1 VKIISVVLLFLF
13 SGIATKAQIKSPEQ
27 FLGYPIGSRF
37 TPYHKIVDYLE
48 YVASNSKMVKLQQ
61 YGFTNEHRPMLAAF
75 VGTES
80 NIAQLENIRIN
91 NLQLARQASGI
102 SAEGNMK
109 APAIVWLSYNVH
121 GSEPASSEAAMLTLF
136 ALINPEN
143 TQTKAWLQNTLVV
156 IDACQNPDG
165 RDRYVN
171 WYNSIV
177 GKNFNPLP
185 LSREHK
191 EPWPGGRTNHY
202 NFDLNRD
209 WAWQTQ
215 LESRNRISLYNKWL
229 PQVHVDLHEQGYNA
243 PYYFAP
249 AAEPFHE
256 IITPWQRTFQ
266 EYVGRNNARY
276 FDKNNWLYFTR
287 ERFDLFYPSYG
298 DTYPMYNGAIGMTYE
313 QGGIGGGLGIITA
326 EGDTLTLTKRALH
339 HFTSS
344 MSTIEVASQYADK
357 LIAEFKKYFN
367 EAVSGNIGTYKSY
380 IIRQQPSDKERIEA
394 LKKLLDK
401 NNIIYGTASGS
412 VVGYHYFSNKEERY
426 TINPNDLVI
435 SGTQPRAALVQ
446 ALFEPQSRLS
456 DSATYDITAWAMPY
470 CYGLDAWASRQVLN
484 VQPFPKAQVIRNTFI
499 QPYGLI
505 IPKAGGVHAILLAQ
519 LLKEGVRI
527 RIAEKDF
534 TVNKKSYTRGAA
546 IILKT
551 GNEKFGDDLWNK
563 VAGLANSL
571 QVKMDEVTTGMVD
584 VGADFGSNDV
594 RAIKTPRVALLSGEG
609 VASYAMGEVWNYFD
623 EELQYPISLINVT
636 DIGNI
641 NWASTDVMILADGN
655 YQFLNNKDIT
665 NKLLEWIKAGGRLI
679 ALERAVKQISKQD
692 WSAFKLKV
700 QDEDTAGKNDDLV
713 SSKYGERERSQLS
726 TSTPGAIFKVWVD
739 NSHPMFYGY
748 PSYYYTLKLDNDLYY
763 PIKSGEGWNT
773 GVLKKDKEMA
783 GFVGKKVSSKMTN
796 GVLFGVQEMSRGQ
809 IVYITDD
816 VLFRRFWENGKEIFF
831 NSVFLMQ

>member
-298 DTYPMYNGAIGMTYE
+298 DTYPMYNGAIGITYE

-344 MSTIEVASQYADK
+344 MSTIEVAS
-357 LIAEFKKYFN
+357 
-367 EAVSGNIGTYKSY
+367 
-380 IIRQQPSDKERIEA
+380 
-394 LKKLLDK
+394 
-401 NNIIYGTASGS
+401 
-412 VVGYHYFSNKEERY
+412 
-426 TINPNDLVI
+426 
-435 SGTQPRAALVQ
+435 
-446 ALFEPQSRLS
+446 
-456 DSATYDITAWAMPY
+456 
-470 CYGLDAWASRQVLN
+470 
-484 VQPFPKAQVIRNTFI
+484 
-499 QPYGLI
+499 
-505 IPKAGGVHAILLAQ
+505 
-519 LLKEGVRI
+519 
-527 RIAEKDF
+527 
-534 TVNKKSYTRGAA
+534 
-546 IILKT
+546 
-551 GNEKFGDDLWNK
+551 
-563 VAGLANSL
+563 
-571 QVKMDEVTTGMVD
+571 
-584 VGADFGSNDV
+584 
-594 RAIKTPRVALLSGEG
+594 
-609 VASYAMGEVWNYFD
+609 
-623 EELQYPISLINVT
+623 
-636 DIGNI
+636 
-641 NWASTDVMILADGN
+641 
-655 YQFLNNKDIT
+655 
-665 NKLLEWIKAGGRLI
+665 
-679 ALERAVKQISKQD
+679 
-692 WSAFKLKV
+692 
-700 QDEDTAGKNDDLV
+700 
-713 SSKYGERERSQLS
+713 
-726 TSTPGAIFKVWVD
+726 
-739 NSHPMFYGY
+739 
-748 PSYYYTLKLDNDLYY
+748 
-763 PIKSGEGWNT
+763 
-773 GVLKKDKEMA
+773 
-783 GFVGKKVSSKMTN
+783 
-796 GVLFGVQEMSRGQ
+796 
-809 IVYITDD
+809 
-816 VLFRRFWENGKEIFF
+816 
-831 NSVFLMQ
+831 